1 MGIKTLYVFLL
12 FTGVSITTRAQ
23 FGNLIKDAEKK
34 VDDIENN
41 GGSKKG
47 GSLSQSEI
55 SDGLRQAL
63 QVGAKN
69 ATGKVSVAN
78 GFLGDALIKVLMP
91 PEAKKVESTLR
102 EVGMGQYVDDAILS
116 MNRAAEDASGKALDI
131 FVNAIKSMSIQ
142 DALSIL
148 NGGNDAATQ
157 YLKAKTTAQLTAA
170 FKPVIQQS
178 LDKVNATKYW
188 ATVFNTYNELPTT
201 FNKVNPDLPSYVTE
215 RALNGVFVYIAQEEA
230 KIRKD
235 PAAQV
240 TDLLKKV
247 FGGK

>member
-1 MGIKTLYVFLL
+1 
-12 FTGVSITTRAQ
+12 
-23 FGNLIKDAEKK
+23 
-34 VDDIENN
+34 
-41 GGSKKG
+41 
-47 GSLSQSEI
+47 
-55 SDGLRQAL
+55 
-63 QVGAKN
+63 
-69 ATGKVSVAN
+69 
-78 GFLGDALIKVLMP
+78 
-91 PEAKKVESTLR
+91 
-102 EVGMGQYVDDAILS
+102 
-116 MNRAAEDASGKALDI
+116 
-131 FVNAIKSMSIQ
+131 MSIQ

-157 YLKAKTTAQLTAA
+157 YLKAKTTAQLTSA
-170 FKPVIQQS
+170 FRPVIQQS

-201 FNKVNPDLPSYVTE
+201 FNKVNPDLPAYVTE

-247 FGGK
+247 FGGH